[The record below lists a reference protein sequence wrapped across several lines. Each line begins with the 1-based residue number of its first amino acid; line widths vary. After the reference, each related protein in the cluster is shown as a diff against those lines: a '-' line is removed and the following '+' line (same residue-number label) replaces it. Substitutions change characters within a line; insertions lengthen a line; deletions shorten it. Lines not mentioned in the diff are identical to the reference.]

1 MDEKTSRNSIRVV
14 IRNRENVLFDEEITA
29 ISSYNEKGLFDVLP
43 LHANFISIIKEA
55 LILHKGGKDKQE
67 MKIDGGVLRVHENQV
82 QIYLG
87 LLSHPPETPKEKR
100 YS

>member
-1 MDEKTSRNSIRVV
+1 MAVVKNFIRVV
-14 IRNRENVLFDEEITA
+14 IRNRENILFDEEITA

-43 LHANFISIIKEA
+43 LHANFISIIKDA

-82 QIYLG
+82 HIYLG
-87 LLSHPPETPKEKR
+87 LLSHLPPAQTAKKD
-100 YS
+100 